1 MLGIVFQMDKVYKR
15 EEGHCEDDDEADP
28 TWAQEAAAVIRSDQ
42 WHNFLKHNLFKDFDS
57 STTLQSMANEYQT
70 QS

>member
-1 MLGIVFQMDKVYKR
+1 MTHQLYIFGKIATNDSTHSHLILGIVFQMDKVYKR

-42 WHNFLKHNLFKDFDS
+42 
-57 STTLQSMANEYQT
+57 
-70 QS
+70 

>member
-28 TWAQEAAAVIRSDQ
+28 TWAQEAAAVIRSD
-42 WHNFLKHNLFKDFDS
+42 
-57 STTLQSMANEYQT
+57 TTF
-70 QS
+70 